1 MTNNESPAMRGFRV
15 VGGEVPATRGT
26 GETGRGRYALY
37 REVAASV
44 GEELF
49 DDVGLH
55 GYFPIVF
62 GYRQ

>member
-1 MTNNESPAMRGFRV
+1 MRGLRV

-26 GETGRGRYALY
+26 VCALD
-37 REVAASV
+37 REVAAGV

-62 GYRQ
+62 SYRQ